1 MKLLNV
7 LMQSVCHMMVKY
19 SYDCLW
25 QLNNIH
31 IRNKI
36 VSCKLLLNRLI
47 LYFNHK
53 GGQVFSEVVLT
64 VHSLRTTVDSRA
76 AHVPVMFE
84 RNAHP

>member
-1 MKLLNV
+1 MFTV
-7 LMQSVCHMMVKY
+7 Y

-53 GGQVFSEVVLT
+53 GGQVFSEGSALT

-76 AHVPVMFE
+76 AHIPAMFE
-84 RNAHP
+84 RNAQRS